1 MKQISARD
9 IGVERGKRT
18 GAGLRR
24 HVLIRALKGHIFRS
38 GGVMIIARKKR
49 KPSPYKRIW
58 ETLDRTEKI
67 QEENAKGLAEFR
79 ASTEAF
85 QASTEKN
92 IAELRASTEKNIAEL
107 QASTEKNIAEL
118 RASTKAFQASTE
130 KNIAELRASTKAF
143 QASTEKNIAELQK
156 AVGHL
161 GNRFGE
167 FAEHTL
173 VPNLKE
179 KFKQY
184 GFNFSKLSENVN
196 LDDKE
201 HGIHAEIDALLENG
215 GEAMAV
221 EVKIHLKT
229 GDIDEHINRME
240 KIRGYADLR
249 GDNRKFY
256 GAVAAAVAGED
267 VKTYAL
273 KQGFYVIEPSGEDV
287 KVTPPFSNRKFW

>member
-1 MKQISARD
+1 
-9 IGVERGKRT
+9 
-18 GAGLRR
+18 
-24 HVLIRALKGHIFRS
+24 
-38 GGVMIIARKKR
+38 MIIARKKR
-49 KPSPYKRIW
+49 KTSPYKRIW

-107 QASTEKNIAEL
+107 
-118 RASTKAFQASTE
+118 RVH
-130 KNIAELRASTKAF
+130 
-143 QASTEKNIAELQK
+143 TEKNIAELQK

>member
-1 MKQISARD
+1 
-9 IGVERGKRT
+9 
-18 GAGLRR
+18 
-24 HVLIRALKGHIFRS
+24 
-38 GGVMIIARKKR
+38 MIIARKKR

-79 ASTEAF
+79 AHTEAFRASTEAFQANTEKNIVELRASTEAFQTNTEAF

-92 IAELRASTEKNIAEL
+92 IAEFRAH
-107 QASTEKNIAEL
+107 TEKNIAEL
-118 RASTKAFQASTE
+118 RASTEAFRASTE
-130 KNIAELRASTKAF
+130 KNIAELRVH
-143 QASTEKNIAELQK
+143 TEKNIAELQK

>member
-1 MKQISARD
+1 MT
-9 IGVERGKRT
+9 IG
-18 GAGLRR
+18 
-24 HVLIRALKGHIFRS
+24 
-38 GGVMIIARKKR
+38 RKKR
-49 KPSPYKRIW
+49 KSPLYKRIW

-67 QEENAKGLAEFR
+67 QEENAKGLA
-79 ASTEAF
+79 AF

-92 IAELRASTEKNIAEL
+92 IAELRASTEKNITEL
-107 QASTEKNIAEL
+107 RASTEKNITELRASTEAFQVNTEAFRASTEKNIAEL
-118 RASTKAFQASTE
+118 RASTEAFQV
-130 KNIAELRASTKAF
+130 N
-143 QASTEKNIAELQK
+143 TEKNIAELQK

-179 KFKQY
+179 KFKKY

-201 HGIHAEIDALLENG
+201 HRIHAEIDALLENG

-229 GDIDEHINRME
+229 DNIDEHIKRME
-240 KIRGYADLR
+240 KIRAYADLH
-249 GDNRKFY
+249 GDDRKFY
-256 GAVAAAVAGED
+256 GSLAAAVAGEE